1 MKHARILATAL
12 AVGLAPIAAKAQSMS
27 PMRGEINSFTD
38 VFAVRVFPANPYNRK
53 IRVEIHVYDQ
63 DFQPVDA
70 RISPDVFQLASQ
82 ASRSVLVVVPF
93 DGATERKVRI
103 CTESI
108 PFPNQQT
115 QIRAQ
120 ICGKFFG
127 RRKS

>member
-38 VFAVRVFPANPYNRK
+38 VFAVRVFPANPYDRK

-70 RISPDVFQLASQ
+70 RVSPNVFQLASQ

-93 DGATERKVRI
+93 DGAAERKVRI

>member
-12 AVGLAPIAAKAQSMS
+12 AVGLAPVAAKAQSMS

-38 VFAVRVFPANPYNRK
+38 VFAVRVFPANPYDRN

-70 RISPDVFQLASQ
+70 RVSPNVFQLASQ

-93 DGATERKVRI
+93 GGAAERKVRI

-120 ICGKFFG
+120 
-127 RRKS
+127 

>member
-1 MKHARILATAL
+1 MKHVRILATAL
-12 AVGLAPIAAKAQSMS
+12 AIGLAPIAAKAQSMS

-38 VFAVRVFPANPYNRK
+38 VFAVRIFPANPYDRK

-93 DGATERKVRI
+93 DGAAERKVRI

>member
-1 MKHARILATAL
+1 LKHARILATAL

-27 PMRGEINSFTD
+27 PMRGEVNSFTD
-38 VFAVRVFPANPYNRK
+38 VFAVRVFPANPYDRK

-70 RISPDVFQLASQ
+70 RISPNVFQLASQ

-93 DGATERKVRI
+93 DGVAERKVRI

>member
-1 MKHARILATAL
+1 MKHVRILATAL
-12 AVGLAPIAAKAQSMS
+12 AIGLAPIAAKAQSMS

-38 VFAVRVFPANPYNRK
+38 VFAVRIFPANPYDRK

-70 RISPDVFQLASQ
+70 RISPNVFQLASQ

-93 DGATERKVRI
+93 DGAAERKVRI

>member
-1 MKHARILATAL
+1 MKHVRILATAL
-12 AVGLAPIAAKAQSMS
+12 AIGLAPIAANAQSMS

-38 VFAVRVFPANPYNRK
+38 VFAVRIFPANPYDRK

-70 RISPDVFQLASQ
+70 RISPNVFQLASQ

-93 DGATERKVRI
+93 DGAAERKVRI

>member
-1 MKHARILATAL
+1 MKHVQILATAL
-12 AVGLAPIAAKAQSMS
+12 AIGLAPIAAKAQSMS

-38 VFAVRVFPANPYNRK
+38 VFAVRIFPANPYDRK

-93 DGATERKVRI
+93 DGAAERKVRI

>member
-1 MKHARILATAL
+1 MKHVRILATAL
-12 AVGLAPIAAKAQSMS
+12 AIGLAPIAANAQSMS

-38 VFAVRVFPANPYNRK
+38 VFAVRVFPANPYDRK

-70 RISPDVFQLASQ
+70 RVSPNVFQLASQ

-93 DGATERKVRI
+93 DGAAERKVRI
-103 CTESI
+103 CTDSI

>member
-12 AVGLAPIAAKAQSMS
+12 AVGLAPIAAEAQSMS

-38 VFAVRVFPANPYNRK
+38 VFAVRVFPANPYDRK

-70 RISPDVFQLASQ
+70 RVSPNVFQLASQ

-93 DGATERKVRI
+93 DGAAERKVRI

>member
-1 MKHARILATAL
+1 MKHVRILATAL

-38 VFAVRVFPANPYNRK
+38 VFAVRIFPANPYDRK

-70 RISPDVFQLASQ
+70 RISPNVFQLASQ

-93 DGATERKVRI
+93 DGAAERKVRI

-108 PFPNQQT
+108 PFPDQQT

>member
-1 MKHARILATAL
+1 LKHARILATTL

-27 PMRGEINSFTD
+27 PMRGEVNSFTD
-38 VFAVRVFPANPYNRK
+38 VFAVRVFPANPYDRK

-70 RISPDVFQLASQ
+70 RISPNVFQLASQ
-82 ASRSVLVVVPF
+82 GSRSVLVVVPF
-93 DGATERKVRI
+93 DGAAERKVRI

-115 QIRAQ
+115 QIKAQ

-127 RRKS
+127 HRKS